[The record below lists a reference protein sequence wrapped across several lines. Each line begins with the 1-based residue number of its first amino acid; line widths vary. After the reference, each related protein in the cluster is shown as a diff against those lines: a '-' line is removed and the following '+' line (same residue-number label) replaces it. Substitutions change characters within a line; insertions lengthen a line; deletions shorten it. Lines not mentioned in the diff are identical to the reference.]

1 MSQSQ
6 ARVQDDDFI
15 KIWRELK
22 SPRGVADATGM
33 ALRNVY
39 ERRRTIEKRYDIIL
53 PVNDVRSSSFHIK
66 DHLSRANA
74 ELENGIIMVA
84 SDCHYWNVEPSTAH
98 KAFVKLCKKLKP
110 DIVVMNGDVFDGAT
124 NSRHPKMHWET
135 RKPPTVKQEL
145 EVVADRLD
153 EIQKASTAARHVW
166 TLGNHDMRYEARLAQ
181 SVPEYEGVAGFSLK
195 DHFPSWIHAMSLMVN
210 DNLMIK
216 HRTTK
221 GGIHATWNNV
231 LHSGS
236 IHIVTGHLHR
246 LQATIFSNYRG
257 TFWGVDTGTLAE
269 VDGEHM
275 GYGEDNPKNHA
286 SGFAVL
292 TLLDGDLLYPEFCYV
307 RDDVA
312 YFRGKPV

>member
-1 MSQSQ
+1 MTAPKLSDEEFKQ
-6 ARVQDDDFI
+6 A
-15 KIWRELK
+15 WYELK
-22 SPRGVADATGM
+22 SPQRVAEATGM

-39 ERRRTIEKRYDIIL
+39 QRRKIIENRYNIIL
-53 PVNDVRSSSFHIK
+53 PVDDKRSNSFYIR
-66 DHLSRANA
+66 DHLSRANMT
-74 ELENGIIMVA
+74 LQDGIIMVA
-84 SDCHYWNVEPSTAH
+84 SDCHYWPGEPSTAH
-98 KAFVKLCKKLKP
+98 QAFVKLCKKLKP
-110 DIVVMNGDVFDGAT
+110 ALVVMNGDVFDGVT
-124 NSRHPKMHWET
+124 NSRHPKAHWENV
-135 RKPPTVKQEL
+135 KKPTVKEEL

-166 TLGNHDMRYEARLAQ
+166 TLGNHDQRYEAKLAQ
-181 SVPEYEGVAGFSLK
+181 SVPEYEGIPGFSLK

-216 HRTTK
+216 HRTNK
-221 GGIHATWNNV
+221 GGVHATWNNV

-257 TFWGVDTGTLAE
+257 TFWGIDTGTLAE

-292 TLLDGDLLYPEFCYV
+292 TLIDGELLYPEFCYV

-312 YFRGKPV
+312 FFRGKPV